1 MKGGE
6 NMNNLTPNDI
16 ENMYKDMIQPNQELI
31 GAVGNVLLAIFQGV
45 QETARAAVIQALQE
59 AQQNQ
64 NK

>member
-1 MKGGE
+1 MK
-6 NMNNLTPNDI
+6 NLTPEEI
-16 ENMYKDMIQPNQELI
+16 EHMYKDMIQPNQELI

-45 QETARAAVIQALQE
+45 QQTARAAVIQALQE

>member
-1 MKGGE
+1 
-6 NMNNLTPNDI
+6 MNKLTPEDI
-16 ENMYKDMIQPNQELI
+16 ERMYKDMIQPNQELI

-45 QETARAAVIQALQE
+45 QETARAAVMQALQE

>member
-1 MKGGE
+1 MK
-6 NMNNLTPNDI
+6 NLTPKEI
-16 ENMYKDMIQPNQELI
+16 EHMYKDMIQPNQELI

-45 QETARAAVIQALQE
+45 QETARATVIQALQE